1 AHARHHGDG
10 VRRRIGA
17 DVRARARCRL
27 GRRGRVGCARNRT
40 PPARVDR
47 RGRGAAAQGEDPM
60 TIQLAGAFWVLP
72 LVVALLA
79 VSGGLILSRLL
90 RGPTG
95 ADRVVAID
103 AMTLLGVASIVT
115 VSLITGQSVFLD
127 VAVVLALVSFLGTVG
142 FALLFRKDREVDD
155 TGMNPEEHK

>member
-1 AHARHHGDG
+1 
-10 VRRRIGA
+10 
-17 DVRARARCRL
+17 
-27 GRRGRVGCARNRT
+27 
-40 PPARVDR
+40 
-47 RGRGAAAQGEDPM
+47 M
-60 TIQLAGAFWVLP
+60 TIQLAGAFWILP

-115 VSLITGQSVFLD
+115 VSLITGQSIFLD

-155 TGMNPEEHK
+155 TGMNPEEDK